1 MVRGRRSGWS
11 EPVFKVGQQVS
22 NEPGCLF
29 VIATPIGNLEDIS
42 ARAARLLGEV
52 DRVLAEDTRHTRRL
66 LNHLGIDRPL
76 QAMHDHNEVGQ
87 VAALTAEMQGGRRLA
102 LVSDAGT
109 PLISDPGFPLVR
121 ACRECGIDVFAV
133 PGPSAL
139 TAALSVAGLPID
151 RFRFEGFLPRRSQ
164 ARRDRLAELVDE
176 PITLVFYESSHRIA
190 AALADCVAVF
200 GAGRRATIAR
210 ELTKRFETVRY
221 DTLGRLRQ
229 WVEDDAD
236 QQRGELVLMV
246 AGRTDAESGP
256 DDRLLR
262 LLLEEVPVRQAAS
275 IVARFTGAPKN
286 AVYRRALALRDETR
300 GGLPG

>member
-1 MVRGRRSGWS
+1 M
-11 EPVFKVGQQVS
+11 GQQVS

-286 AVYRRALALRDETR
+286 AVYRRALALRDGTR